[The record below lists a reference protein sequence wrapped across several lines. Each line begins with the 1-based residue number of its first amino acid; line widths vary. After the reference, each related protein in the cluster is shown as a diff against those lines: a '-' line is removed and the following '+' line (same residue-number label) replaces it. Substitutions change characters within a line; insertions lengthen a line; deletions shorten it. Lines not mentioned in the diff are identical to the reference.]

1 MLILQCCN
9 EHILLHPELDTSAT
23 RHPETTLSQQWSEH
37 SLASQLTQTNEKFSQ
52 NCESENTTTRE
63 LDISTVLYRLRE
75 TTSSQQSPTSCEKQ
89 IQQILRIMSGGNCN
103 IRHTKNAASLNWTWN
118 NSLPRKPKAREPG
131 IMFLETAYRER
142 QTSIPNLQNE
152 K

>member
-9 EHILLHPELDTSAT
+9 EHILLHPELDTST
-23 RHPETTLSQQWSEH
+23 PRHPETTLSQQWSEH
-37 SLASQLTQTNEKFSQ
+37 SLASQLTQTNEKFFQ
-52 NCESENTTTRE
+52 NCESENATTRE
-63 LDISTVLYRLRE
+63 LDTSTVLCRLRE

-89 IQQILRIMSGGNCN
+89 IQQILQVMSGGNCN

-131 IMFLETAYRER
+131 IMFFKTAYRQR